1 MFVLDSGFCVLQA
14 HVELKK
20 CGVYAHALIMKRR
33 YWPKYVPGEA
43 IKEHFRDKEV
53 GSVDALKGQL
63 DGVPFHLYA
72 MKEPDYTMMIMST
85 YGTLNKFG
93 EEKKRHY
100 TVDRVKKVSTFF
112 YPEVVHNHYKYQDM
126 IDNHNLARMHPMSM
140 EETWMT
146 SHWLNRV
153 FCFCWH

>member
-1 MFVLDSGFCVLQA
+1 MVLDSGFCVLQA
-14 HVELKK
+14 LVEIKK
-20 CGVYAHALIMKRR
+20 CGVYAHALIKKRQ

-93 EEKKRHY
+93 KEKSGTTLWIESR
-100 TVDRVKKVSTFF
+100 R
-112 YPEVVHNHYKYQDM
+112 
-126 IDNHNLARMHPMSM
+126 
-140 EETWMT
+140 
-146 SHWLNRV
+146 
-153 FCFCWH
+153 